1 MGRTGHELED
11 EGGSPPGGWNGAGKP
26 KELPKYGKDGS
37 ARGRDPLGSNDKKR
51 ATKGAGHMAL
61 AHYDSLKSSLKTM
74 GKAGIKL
81 INESAELK
89 KEYDRELDSTKD

>member
-1 MGRTGHELED
+1 
-11 EGGSPPGGWNGAGKP
+11 
-26 KELPKYGKDGS
+26 
-37 ARGRDPLGSNDKKR
+37 
-51 ATKGAGHMAL
+51 MAL